1 MKRSRTGLLI
11 ASAAT
16 VGTLF
21 VVPVAQAQPGVT
33 SVDSAEKPAPSKG
46 TQPGTSTPA
55 PSKGTQPGTSTP
67 APSKGTQPGTST
79 PAPSKGSQPGTSTPA
94 PSKGSQPGTSTPAP
108 SKGSQPGTST
118 PAPSKGSQPGASTPV
133 VTAPPT
139 REPTPSAAPV
149 DKKPTR
155 VEPAGDYT
163 DQVVVADDPASDY
176 EPASPVV
183 DPAPG
188 VEDTAGVQDAPSV
201 ATSEAPREV
210 AEQAPSVAASE
221 APREVA
227 EQAPPRA
234 GIAGGTVT
242 LTGPG
247 FAAEV
252 NGTSEPL
259 AGSAAVQTAAGVQS
273 VDFTTENGGV
283 EINGPLGEVTVP
295 DAQVKQVQAQA
306 DMAFKA
312 LPQPVQ
318 QQANAI
324 NAQVLDAAAAQPAVS
339 HYDMGIVNA
348 TVVVD
353 HWD

>member
-1 MKRSRTGLLI
+1 MKRSSTGLLI

-55 PSKGTQPGTSTP
+55 PSKGTQPGTSAPAPSKGTQPGTSTP

-79 PAPSKGSQPGTSTPA
+79 PAPSKGSQPGA
-94 PSKGSQPGTSTPAP
+94 
-108 SKGSQPGTST
+108 ST

-201 ATSEAPREV
+201 AT
-210 AEQAPSVAASE
+210 SE